1 MYNRYRYRHN
11 NICVDSVV
19 RTHLGLR
26 RLEDDTA
33 CLPACQPAND
43 EDEDEENADNEVDIN
58 MTIYLLKW
66 FIFFF

>member
-1 MYNRYRYRHN
+1 MCRLCCTYTFG
-11 NICVDSVV
+11 IAKIG
-19 RTHLGLR
+19 RT
-26 RLEDDTA
+26 T
-33 CLPACQPAND
+33 LPVCQPAND